1 MTLLVDTPP
10 GEDGLL
16 VQRSAH
22 WNYNAIAVASGDE
35 AVVVDPGLTSD
46 EDARFRAA
54 VERGGRRVKAI
65 VLTHSHHD
73 HIRGWMAF
81 GDVPVVAP
89 RVVAEKPEASRE
101 RILAAK
107 RKFDER
113 VGDDGEPFEYPRVD
127 VAFDD
132 EHTLRVGAQELRLV
146 FLPGHSNCTSVVVAP
161 GLRAVL
167 TADYLVHPGLPYCR
181 WEAAPFE
188 AALRRLRDLV
198 REHDVD
204 LAVPAHQDLHD
215 GRDEVDAA
223 ITADVDYFEFLRE
236 EVARRAGDDGAS
248 DEAVARGAADAM
260 AERRGRDVGLVARQD
275 LDNAK
280 RVLAEIR

>member
-22 WNYNAIAVASGDE
+22 WKYNAIAVASEDE
-35 AVVVDPGLTSD
+35 AVVVDPGLSPD
-46 EDARFRAA
+46 EHARFRAA
-54 VERGGRRVKAI
+54 VERGGRRVTAV

-81 GDVPVVAP
+81 GDAPVLAP
-89 RVVAEKPEASRE
+89 RAVSEKPEASRE

-113 VGDDGEPFEYPRVD
+113 VGAEGEPFEYPRVD
-127 VAFDD
+127 VPFDD
-132 EHTLRVGAQELRLV
+132 EHALRVGAQDLRLV

-161 GLRAVL
+161 GLGAIL

-188 AALRRLRDLV
+188 AALRRVQDLV
-198 REHDVD
+198 REHDLD
-204 LAVPAHQDLHD
+204 LAAPAHQALHD
-215 GRDEVDAA
+215 GRDEVEAA
-223 ITADVDYFEFLRE
+223 IAADLDYFAFLRD
-236 EVARRAGDDGAS
+236 EVTRRAAEAGVTDD
-248 DEAVARGAADAM
+248 AVARGAAAAM
-260 AERRGRDVGLVARQD
+260 AERRGFDVGPVARQD

-280 RVLAEIR
+280 RVLAEVR